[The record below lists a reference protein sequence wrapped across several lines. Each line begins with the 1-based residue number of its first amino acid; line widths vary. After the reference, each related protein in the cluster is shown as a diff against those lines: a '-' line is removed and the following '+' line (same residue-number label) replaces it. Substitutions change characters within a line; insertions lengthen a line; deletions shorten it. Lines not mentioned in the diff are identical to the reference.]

1 MSRPDPGSVR
11 AVEPEKKSAAAR
23 RVTKKTTRAVA
34 HRVDEFLSA
43 KGPRFR
49 ALALTHAFNAAGD
62 TLVAVALADVL
73 FLAPDP
79 SEARSNVVLYL
90 AVTLAPFA
98 VIGPFLG
105 GLFARFPVA
114 YRRGLGAASAMRA
127 IVALAM
133 IFNLANDFVL
143 FPLAFFMLV
152 FSRIHGIS
160 RNSLLPVTLEGAH
173 ELVAANARMAKIGVV
188 AGTAAAVLGGGLATG
203 LGALSESVGSRVA
216 LALSVAAFLVSAIA
230 AQGVPFPPKPQAG
243 SIRGGMLRV
252 ARSVRLAQLATA
264 GVRFI
269 NGFLLFLLAFAF
281 RDEQAGLLDFT
292 FLLGAAGVGYFL
304 GAVVAAWLERI
315 LREEPM
321 VVAALAIEA
330 AAAFIA
336 AQAFGLVAAAALA
349 AAGGFAWGV
358 AKLAFDGLLQRS
370 VSHDD
375 RGRAFVRAETLFQLA
390 WVFGALI
397 PTAVTIPSGGGLAAA
412 GVLALAA
419 QTLYVA
425 GLIRPRPDRS
435 QPTAPA

>member
-1 MSRPDPGSVR
+1 MEPT
-11 AVEPEKKSAAAR
+11 PEKKTSAAR
-23 RVTKKTTRAVA
+23 RVTKRTTKAVA
-34 HRVDEFLSA
+34 YRVDEFLSA

-73 FLAPDP
+73 FLTPEA
-79 SEARSNVVLYL
+79 SEARGNVFLYL

-105 GLFARFPVA
+105 GLFARYPVA
-114 YRRGLGAASAMRA
+114 YRRGLGVASAARA
-127 IVALAM
+127 VVALLM
-133 IFNLANDFVL
+133 VFNLSNNIVL
-143 FPLAFFMLV
+143 FPLAFLMLV
-152 FSRIHGIS
+152 FSRVHGIS
-160 RNSLLPVTLEGAH
+160 RNSLLPVALEGSH

-188 AGTAAAVLGGGLATG
+188 SGTMAALVGGGLATG
-203 LGALSESVGSRVA
+203 LGALSEDAGSRAA
-216 LALSVAAFLVSAIA
+216 LLLSMFAFAISAIA
-230 AQGVPFPPKPQAG
+230 AQGVPFPPKPDNQG
-243 SIRGGMLRV
+243 QRRGVLRV

-281 RDEQAGLLDFT
+281 RDEEAGLFDFG

-304 GAVVAAWLERI
+304 GAIVAAWLERI

-330 AAAFIA
+330 AAAFVA
-336 AQAFGLVAAAALA
+336 AQSFGLVAGAALA
-349 AAGGFAWGV
+349 AAAGFAWGV

-370 VSHDD
+370 VSHND
-375 RGRAFVRAETLFQLA
+375 RGRAFVRAETLFQLS
-390 WVFGALI
+390 WVLGALI
-397 PTAVTIPSGGGLAAA
+397 PTALTIPSGGGLAAA
-412 GVLALAA
+412 GVLALGA

-425 GLIRPRPDRS
+425 GLIRPRPE
-435 QPTAPA
+435 QPLPSSPSPDP

>member
-1 MSRPDPGSVR
+1 MARQSSR
-11 AVEPEKKSAAAR
+11 AV
-23 RVTKKTTRAVA
+23 TR
-34 HRVDEFLSA
+34 RVDEFLSA
-43 KGPRFR
+43 RGPRFR

-73 FLAPDP
+73 FLTPDP

-105 GLFARFPVA
+105 GLFARYPIA
-114 YRRGLGAASAMRA
+114 YRRGLGAASALRA
-127 IVALAM
+127 GVAVLM
-133 IFNLANDFVL
+133 VFNLTNDLVL

-152 FSRIHGIS
+152 LSRAHGIS

-188 AGTAAAVLGGGLATG
+188 SGTVAAILGGGLATG
-203 LGALSESVGSRVA
+203 LGAISEAAGSRAA
-216 LALSVAAFLVSAIA
+216 LLLSVLAFFISAVA
-230 AQGVPFPPKPQAG
+230 AQGVPYPPRPEAAG
-243 SIRGGMLRV
+243 VRRGLLRV

-264 GVRFI
+264 GVRFV

-281 RDEQAGLLDFT
+281 RDEQAALLDFG
-292 FLLGAAGVGYFL
+292 FLLGAAGLGYFL
-304 GAVVAAWLERI
+304 GAMVAAFLERL

-336 AQAFGLVAAAALA
+336 AQAFGLFAGAALA
-349 AAGGFAWGV
+349 AAAGFAWGV

-370 VSHDD
+370 VSHED

-397 PTAVTIPSGGGLAAA
+397 PTALTVPTGGGLAAA
-412 GVLALAA
+412 GVLALGA

-425 GLIRPRPDRS
+425 GLIRPRSNSFEESNPEA
-435 QPTAPA
+435 T

>member
-1 MSRPDPGSVR
+1 MEPSAPRRGQAARQAAVR
-11 AVEPEKKSAAAR
+11 STKAVAR
-23 RVTKKTTRAVA
+23 RV
-34 HRVDEFLSA
+34 DLFLSA

-49 ALALTHAFNAAGD
+49 ALAVTHAFNAVGD

-105 GLFARFPVA
+105 GLFARYPVA
-114 YRRGLGAASAMRA
+114 YRRGLGAASALRSG
-127 IVALAM
+127 VAVLM
-133 IFNLANDFVL
+133 VLNLTNDLVL
-143 FPLAFFMLV
+143 FPLAFLMLV
-152 FSRIHGIS
+152 LSRAHGIS
-160 RNSLLPVTLEGAH
+160 RNALLPVTLEGAH

-188 AGTAAAVLGGGLATG
+188 SGTAAAIVGGGLATG
-203 LGALSESVGSRVA
+203 IGAISEAAGSRAA
-216 LALSVAAFLVSAIA
+216 LLLSVVAFAISAAA
-230 AQGVPFPPKPQAG
+230 AQGVPFPPRPVDSGVRRAL
-243 SIRGGMLRV
+243 LRV
-252 ARSVRLAQLATA
+252 SRSVRLAQLATA
-264 GVRFI
+264 GVRLI

-281 RDEQAGLLDFT
+281 RDEEAGLLDFG
-292 FLLGAAGVGYFL
+292 FLLGAAGLGYFL
-304 GAVVAAWLERI
+304 GALVAAWLERH

-336 AQAFGLVAAAALA
+336 AQSFGLVAGASLA
-349 AAGGFAWGV
+349 AAAGFAWGV

-375 RGRAFVRAETLFQLA
+375 RGRAFVRAETLFQLS

-397 PTAVTIPSGGGLAAA
+397 PTAITLPSAGGLAAA
-412 GVLALAA
+412 GVPALAA
-419 QTLYVA
+419 QTVYVA
-425 GLIRPRPDRS
+425 GLIRPRHDDDD
-435 QPTAPA
+435 

>member
-1 MSRPDPGSVR
+1 MEATPP
-11 AVEPEKKSAAAR
+11 KKRSAAR
-23 RVTKKTTRAVA
+23 RVTRQSTQAVTR
-34 HRVDEFLSA
+34 RVDEFLSA

-62 TLVAVALADVL
+62 TLVTVALADIL
-73 FLAPDP
+73 FLTPDP
-79 SEARSNVVLYL
+79 SEARSNVLLYL

-98 VIGPFLG
+98 VIGPLLG
-105 GLFARFPVA
+105 GLFSRYPIA
-114 YRRGLGAASAMRA
+114 YRRGLGAASALRA
-127 IVALAM
+127 VVAVFM
-133 IFNLANDFVL
+133 VFNLTNDLIL
-143 FPLAFFMLV
+143 FPLAFLMLV
-152 FSRIHGIS
+152 FSRAHGIS
-160 RNSLLPVTLEGAH
+160 RNSLLPVALQGSH

-188 AGTAAAVLGGGLATG
+188 SGAVAAVVGGGLATG
-203 LGALSESVGSRVA
+203 LGALSDDVGSRAA
-216 LALSVAAFLVSAIA
+216 LLISVAAFAVSAIA
-230 AQGVPFPPKPQAG
+230 AQGVPFPPRPDTQG
-243 SIRGGMLRV
+243 VRRGLLRV

-281 RDEQAGLLDFT
+281 RDEEAGLLDFG

-304 GAVVAAWLERI
+304 GAIVAAWLERI

-336 AQAFGLVAAAALA
+336 AQAFGLAAGAALA
-349 AAGGFAWGV
+349 AAAGFAWGV

-370 VSHDD
+370 VSHED

-412 GVLALAA
+412 GVLALGA

-425 GLIRPRPDRS
+425 GLIRPRPNDGAEH
-435 QPTAPA
+435 PAPPQVD

>member
-1 MSRPDPGSVR
+1 M
-11 AVEPEKKSAAAR
+11 EPTPPKKKSTAR
-23 RVTKKTTRAVA
+23 RVTSQTTRAVTR
-34 HRVDEFLSA
+34 RVDGFLSA
-43 KGPRFR
+43 RGPRFR

-73 FLAPDP
+73 FLTPDP

-105 GLFARFPVA
+105 ALFSRFPVA
-114 YRRGLGAASAMRA
+114 YRRGLGAASAFRA
-127 IVALAM
+127 VVAVLM
-133 IFNLANDFVL
+133 VVNLENDIVL
-143 FPLAFFMLV
+143 FPLAFLMLV
-152 FSRIHGIS
+152 FSRAHGIS
-160 RNSLLPVTLEGAH
+160 RNALLPVAVEGSH

-188 AGTAAAVLGGGLATG
+188 SGTIAAIIGGGLATG
-203 LGALSESVGSRVA
+203 LGTISEAAGSRAA
-216 LALSVAAFLVSAIA
+216 LLLSVVAFTISAIA
-230 AQGVPFPPKPQAG
+230 AQGVPFPPKPESQG
-243 SIRGGMLRV
+243 VRRGMLRV
-252 ARSVRLAQLATA
+252 HRSVRLAQLATA
-264 GVRFI
+264 GVRFV

-281 RDEQAGLLDFT
+281 RDEQAGLLDFG
-292 FLLGAAGVGYFL
+292 FLLGAAGLGYFL
-304 GAVVAAWLERI
+304 GAIVAAWLERI

-336 AQAFGLVAAAALA
+336 AQAFGLVAGAALA
-349 AAGGFAWGV
+349 AAAGFAWGV

-390 WVFGALI
+390 WVCGALI
-397 PTAVTIPSGGGLAAA
+397 PTAVTIPSGAGLAAA
-412 GVLALAA
+412 GVLALGA

-425 GLIRPRPDRS
+425 GLIRPRPSSERK
-435 QPTAPA
+435 PGIG

>member
-1 MSRPDPGSVR
+1 M
-11 AVEPEKKSAAAR
+11 EPEKKPSTAMQVTR
-23 RVTKKTTRAVA
+23 RTTKAVA
-34 HRVDEFLSA
+34 QRVDEFLSA
-43 KGPRFR
+43 RGPRFR

-73 FLAPDP
+73 FLTPDA

-105 GLFARFPVA
+105 GLFARFPIA
-114 YRRGLGAASAMRA
+114 YRRGLGAASALRA
-127 IVALAM
+127 LVAAGMIV
-133 IFNLANDFVL
+133 NLGNDLIL

-152 FSRIHGIS
+152 FSRAHGIS

-173 ELVAANARMAKIGVV
+173 ELVAANARMAKIGVA
-188 AGTAAAVLGGGLATG
+188 AGTVAAVIGGGLATG
-203 LGALSESVGSRVA
+203 LGALSEDVGSRSALLLSVLAFAISA
-216 LALSVAAFLVSAIA
+216 LAAN
-230 AQGVPFPPKPQAG
+230 GVPFPPKPQD
-243 SIRGGMLRV
+243 RGVRKGMLRV
-252 ARSVRLAQLATA
+252 SRSVRLAQLATA

-281 RDEQAGLLDFT
+281 RDEDAGLLDFG

-304 GAVVAAWLERI
+304 GAIVAAWLERI

-336 AQAFGLVAAAALA
+336 AQAFGLPAGAALA
-349 AAGGFAWGV
+349 AAAGFAWGV

-370 VSHDD
+370 VSNED
-375 RGRAFVRAETLFQLA
+375 RGRAFVRAETLFQLS
-390 WVFGALI
+390 WVFGAII
-397 PTAVTIPSGGGLAAA
+397 PTAVTIPSGAGLAAA
-412 GVLALAA
+412 GVLALGA

-425 GLIRPRPDRS
+425 GLIRPRTEPGS
-435 QPTAPA
+435 QQAAAP

>member
-1 MSRPDPGSVR
+1 MEPSEPKKAARARQMARKSSR
-11 AVEPEKKSAAAR
+11 AV
-23 RVTKKTTRAVA
+23 TR
-34 HRVDEFLSA
+34 RVDEFLSA
-43 KGPRFR
+43 RGPRFR

-62 TLVAVALADVL
+62 TLVAVALADIL
-73 FLAPDP
+73 FLTPDP

-105 GLFARFPVA
+105 GLFARYPVA
-114 YRRGLGAASAMRA
+114 YRRGLGAASALRA
-127 IVALAM
+127 GVAILM
-133 IFNLANDFVL
+133 IFNLTNDLVL

-152 FSRIHGIS
+152 LSRAHGIS
-160 RNSLLPVTLEGAH
+160 RNSLLPVTLEGSH

-188 AGTAAAVLGGGLATG
+188 SGAAAAIVGGGLATA
-203 LGALSESVGSRVA
+203 LGTISELAGSRAA
-216 LALSVAAFLVSAIA
+216 LLLSVLAFVISAVA
-230 AQGVPFPPKPQAG
+230 AQGVPYPPRPESSG
-243 SIRGGMLRV
+243 VRRGPLRV

-264 GVRFI
+264 GVRFV

-281 RDEQAGLLDFT
+281 RDEQAALLDFG
-292 FLLGAAGVGYFL
+292 FLLGAAGLGYFL
-304 GAVVAAWLERI
+304 GAMVAAWLERL

-330 AAAFIA
+330 AAAFVA
-336 AQAFGLVAAAALA
+336 AQAFGLVAGAALA
-349 AAGGFAWGV
+349 AAAGFAWGV

-370 VSHDD
+370 VSHED

-397 PTAVTIPSGGGLAAA
+397 PTAVTIPTGGGLAAA
-412 GVLALAA
+412 GVLALGA

-425 GLIRPRPDRS
+425 GLIRPRSDLPEEPDL
-435 QPTAPA
+435 PAS

>member
-1 MSRPDPGSVR
+1 MEPTPTPPKKKNSV
-11 AVEPEKKSAAAR
+11 R
-23 RVTKKTTRAVA
+23 RVTKQTTKAVTTR
-34 HRVDEFLSA
+34 VDAFLSA

-62 TLVAVALADVL
+62 TLVAVALADIL
-73 FLAPDP
+73 FLTPDP

-105 GLFARFPVA
+105 GLFSRFPIA
-114 YRRGLGAASAMRA
+114 YRRGLGVASALRA
-127 IVALAM
+127 IVAILM
-133 IFNLANDFVL
+133 VVNLDNDIVL

-152 FSRIHGIS
+152 LSRAHGIS
-160 RNSLLPVTLEGAH
+160 RNSLLPVALEGPH
-173 ELVAANARMAKIGVV
+173 ELVSANARMAKIGVV
-188 AGTAAAVLGGGLATG
+188 SGAAAAVIGGGLATG
-203 LGALSESVGSRVA
+203 LGAISEEVGSRAALLISVLAFAISA
-216 LALSVAAFLVSAIA
+216 LAAS
-230 AQGVPFPPKPQAG
+230 GVPFPPKPELQG
-243 SIRGGMLRV
+243 VRRGLLRV

-281 RDEQAGLLDFT
+281 RDEQAGLLDFG
-292 FLLGAAGVGYFL
+292 FLLGAAGLGYLL

-330 AAAFIA
+330 AAA
-336 AQAFGLVAAAALA
+336 
-349 AAGGFAWGV
+349 GFAWGV

-397 PTAVTIPSGGGLAAA
+397 PTAVTIPSAGGLAAA
-412 GVLALAA
+412 GVLALGA

-425 GLIRPRPDRS
+425 GLIRPRTSTPPA
-435 QPTAPA
+435 QPST

>member
-1 MSRPDPGSVR
+1 MEPTPTPPKKKNSV
-11 AVEPEKKSAAAR
+11 R
-23 RVTKKTTRAVA
+23 RVTKQTTKAVTTR
-34 HRVDEFLSA
+34 VDAFLSA

-62 TLVAVALADVL
+62 TLVAVALADIL
-73 FLAPDP
+73 FLTPDP

-105 GLFARFPVA
+105 GLFSRFPIA
-114 YRRGLGAASAMRA
+114 YRRGLGVASALRA
-127 IVALAM
+127 IVAILM
-133 IFNLANDFVL
+133 VVNLDNDIVL

-152 FSRIHGIS
+152 LSRAHGIS
-160 RNSLLPVTLEGAH
+160 RNSLLPVALEGPH
-173 ELVAANARMAKIGVV
+173 ELVSANARMAKIGVV
-188 AGTAAAVLGGGLATG
+188 SGAAAAVIGGGLATG
-203 LGALSESVGSRVA
+203 LGAISEEVGSRAALLISVLAFAISA
-216 LALSVAAFLVSAIA
+216 LAAS
-230 AQGVPFPPKPQAG
+230 GVPFPPKPELQG
-243 SIRGGMLRV
+243 VRRGLLRV

-281 RDEQAGLLDFT
+281 RDEQAGLLDFG
-292 FLLGAAGVGYFL
+292 FLLGAAGLGYLL

-336 AQAFGLVAAAALA
+336 AQSFGLVAGAALA
-349 AAGGFAWGV
+349 AAAGFAWGV

-397 PTAVTIPSGGGLAAA
+397 PTAVTIPSAGGLAAA
-412 GVLALAA
+412 GVLALGA

-425 GLIRPRPDRS
+425 GLIRPRTSTPPA
-435 QPTAPA
+435 QPST

>member
-1 MSRPDPGSVR
+1 M
-11 AVEPEKKSAAAR
+11 AMEPSAPKRGAAAR
-23 RVTKKTTRAVA
+23 QAARRSTKAVA
-34 HRVDEFLSA
+34 QRVDRFLSA

-49 ALALTHAFNAAGD
+49 ALAVTHAFNAAGD

-73 FLAPDP
+73 FLTPDP

-114 YRRGLGAASAMRA
+114 YRRGLGAASGLRA
-127 IVALAM
+127 IVALLM
-133 IFNLANDFVL
+133 VLNLDSDIVL

-152 FSRIHGIS
+152 FSRAHGIS
-160 RNSLLPVTLEGAH
+160 RNALLPVTLEGAH

-188 AGTAAAVLGGGLATG
+188 AGSVAAVLGGGLATG
-203 LGALSESVGSRVA
+203 IGAISEDAGSRAA
-216 LALSVAAFLVSAIA
+216 LLVSVVAFGISTVA
-230 AQGVPFPPKPQAG
+230 AQGVPYPPRPEAAG
-243 SIRGGMLRV
+243 VRRTLLRV
-252 ARSVRLAQLATA
+252 SRTVRLAQLATA

-269 NGFLLFLLAFAF
+269 NGFLLLLLAFAF
-281 RDEQAGLLDFT
+281 RDEEAGLLDFG

-304 GAVVAAWLERI
+304 GAMVAAWLERH

-336 AQAFGLVAAAALA
+336 AQSFGLVAGAALA
-349 AAGGFAWGV
+349 AAAGFAWGV

-397 PTAVTIPSGGGLAAA
+397 PTAVTLPSAGGLAAA

-419 QTLYVA
+419 QTVYVA
-425 GLIRPRPDRS
+425 GLIRPRPE
-435 QPTAPA
+435 PTGG

>member
-1 MSRPDPGSVR
+1 
-11 AVEPEKKSAAAR
+11 
-23 RVTKKTTRAVA
+23 
-34 HRVDEFLSA
+34 
-43 KGPRFR
+43 
-49 ALALTHAFNAAGD
+49 LTHAFNAAGD
-62 TLVAVALADVL
+62 TLVAVALADIL
-73 FLAPDP
+73 FLTPDP

-114 YRRGLGAASAMRA
+114 YRRGLGAASALRA
-127 IVALAM
+127 GVAVLM
-133 IFNLANDFVL
+133 VFNLTNDLVL

-152 FSRIHGIS
+152 LSRTHGIS
-160 RNSLLPVTLEGAH
+160 RNALLPVTLEGSH

-188 AGTAAAVLGGGLATG
+188 SGAAAAIVGGGLATG
-203 LGALSESVGSRVA
+203 LGAISELAGSRAA
-216 LALSVAAFLVSAIA
+216 LLLSVLAFSISAVA
-230 AQGVPFPPKPQAG
+230 AQGVPYPPRPESSG
-243 SIRGGMLRV
+243 VRRGVLRV
-252 ARSVRLAQLATA
+252 GRSVRLAQLATA
-264 GVRFI
+264 GVRFV

-281 RDEQAGLLDFT
+281 RDEQAALLDFG
-292 FLLGAAGVGYFL
+292 FLLGAAGLGYFL
-304 GAVVAAWLERI
+304 GAMVAAWLERL

-336 AQAFGLVAAAALA
+336 AQAFGLFAGAALA
-349 AAGGFAWGV
+349 AAAGFAWGV

-370 VSHDD
+370 VSHED

-397 PTAVTIPSGGGLAAA
+397 PTAVTIPTGGGLAAA
-412 GVLALAA
+412 GVLALGA

-425 GLIRPRPDRS
+425 GLIRPRSDLPEEPDLQAS
-435 QPTAPA
+435 

>member
-1 MSRPDPGSVR
+1 MGM
-11 AVEPEKKSAAAR
+11 EPTPPNRRTTAR
-23 RVTKKTTRAVA
+23 RVTRQTTQAVTR
-34 HRVDEFLSA
+34 RVDEFLSA

-73 FLAPDP
+73 FLTPDP
-79 SEARSNVVLYL
+79 TEARGNVVLYL

-105 GLFARFPVA
+105 AVFARFPVA
-114 YRRGLGAASAMRA
+114 YRRGLGAASALRA
-127 IVALAM
+127 VVAVLM
-133 IFNLANDFVL
+133 VLNLDNDLVL
-143 FPLAFFMLV
+143 FPMAFLMLV
-152 FSRIHGIS
+152 LSRAHGIS

-188 AGTAAAVLGGGLATG
+188 AGTAAALVGGGLATG
-203 LGALSESVGSRVA
+203 LGAISEDVGSRAA
-216 LALSVAAFLVSAIA
+216 LLISVIAFAISAIA
-230 AQGVPFPPKPQAG
+230 AQGVPYPPRPETQG
-243 SIRGGMLRV
+243 VRRGLLRV

-264 GVRFI
+264 GVRFV

-281 RDEQAGLLDFT
+281 RDEQAGLLDFG
-292 FLLGAAGVGYFL
+292 FLLGAAGLGYFL
-304 GAVVAAWLERI
+304 GAVVAAWLERL

-336 AQAFGLVAAAALA
+336 AQMFGLFAGAALA
-349 AAGGFAWGV
+349 AAAGFAWGV

-397 PTAVTIPSGGGLAAA
+397 PTAIAIPAGGGLAAA
-412 GVLALAA
+412 GVLALGA

-425 GLIRPRPDRS
+425 GLIRPR
-435 QPTAPA
+435 ANAAA

>member
-1 MSRPDPGSVR
+1 M
-11 AVEPEKKSAAAR
+11 EPPAPKRGEVAR
-23 RVTKKTTRAVA
+23 RAASRSTKAVA
-34 HRVDEFLSA
+34 QRVDQFLSA

-49 ALALTHAFNAAGD
+49 ALAVTHAFNAIGD

-105 GLFARFPVA
+105 GLFARYPVA
-114 YRRGLGAASAMRA
+114 YRRGLGVASALRA
-127 IVALAM
+127 VVAVLM
-133 IFNLANDFVL
+133 VLNLTNDLIL

-152 FSRIHGIS
+152 LSRAHGIS
-160 RNSLLPVTLEGAH
+160 RNALLPVTLEGAH

-188 AGTAAAVLGGGLATG
+188 SGAIAAVIGGGLATG
-203 LGALSESVGSRVA
+203 IGTISEAAGSRVA
-216 LALSVAAFLVSAIA
+216 LLLSVVAFVISAAA
-230 AQGVPFPPKPQAG
+230 AQGVPFPPRPEAAAV
-243 SIRGGMLRV
+243 RRTLLRV
-252 ARSVRLAQLATA
+252 SRTVRLAQLATA
-264 GVRFI
+264 GVRLI

-281 RDEQAGLLDFT
+281 RDEQAGLLDFG
-292 FLLGAAGVGYFL
+292 FLLGAAGVGYFV
-304 GAVVAAWLERI
+304 GALVAAWLERH

-336 AQAFGLVAAAALA
+336 AQSFGLVAGAALA
-349 AAGGFAWGV
+349 AAAGFAWGV

-370 VSHDD
+370 VSHED

-397 PTAVTIPSGGGLAAA
+397 PTGITLPSGAGLAAA

-419 QTLYVA
+419 QTVYVA
-425 GLIRPRPDRS
+425 GLIRPRPEE
-435 QPTAPA
+435 TA

>member
-1 MSRPDPGSVR
+1 MEPNSPPPPKQKN
-11 AVEPEKKSAAAR
+11 AVR
-23 RVTKKTTRAVA
+23 RVTRQTTKAVTTR
-34 HRVDEFLSA
+34 VDAFLSA

-62 TLVAVALADVL
+62 TLVAVALADIL
-73 FLAPDP
+73 FLTPDP
-79 SEARSNVVLYL
+79 SEARGNVVLYL

-105 GLFARFPVA
+105 GLFARFPIA
-114 YRRGLGAASAMRA
+114 YRRGLGVASALRA
-127 IVALAM
+127 VVATLM
-133 IFNLANDFVL
+133 VVNLNNDIVL

-152 FSRIHGIS
+152 FSRAHGIS
-160 RNSLLPVTLEGAH
+160 RNSLLPVALEGPH
-173 ELVAANARMAKIGVV
+173 ELVSANARMAKIGVV
-188 AGTAAAVLGGGLATG
+188 SGALAAVIGGGLATG
-203 LGALSESVGSRVA
+203 LGAISEEAGSRAALLLSVLAFAISA
-216 LALSVAAFLVSAIA
+216 LAAS
-230 AQGVPFPPKPQAG
+230 GVPYPPKPELQG
-243 SIRGGMLRV
+243 VRRGLLRV

-281 RDEQAGLLDFT
+281 RDEQAGLLDFG
-292 FLLGAAGVGYFL
+292 FLLGAAGFGYLL

-336 AQAFGLVAAAALA
+336 AQSFGLLAGAALA
-349 AAGGFAWGV
+349 AAAGFAWGV

-370 VSHDD
+370 VSHED

-397 PTAVTIPSGGGLAAA
+397 PTAITIPSAGGLAAA
-412 GVLALAA
+412 GVLALGA

-425 GLIRPRPDRS
+425 GLIRPR
-435 QPTAPA
+435 TATPPAAPST

>member
-1 MSRPDPGSVR
+1 MEPSPPGR
-11 AVEPEKKSAAAR
+11 AARTRRAARESSQAVAR
-23 RVTKKTTRAVA
+23 RVDA
-34 HRVDEFLSA
+34 FLSA

-73 FLAPDP
+73 FLTPDP

-98 VIGPFLG
+98 VIGPVLG
-105 GLFARFPVA
+105 GLFARFPIA
-114 YRRGLGAASAMRA
+114 YRRGLGAASALRA
-127 IVALAM
+127 VVAVLM
-133 IFNLANDFVL
+133 VLNLDNDLVL

-152 FSRIHGIS
+152 LSRAHGIS
-160 RNSLLPVTLEGAH
+160 RNALLPVALEGPH

-188 AGTAAAVLGGGLATG
+188 SGTVAAVVGGTLATG
-203 LGALSESVGSRVA
+203 LGAISEDVGSRSA
-216 LALSVAAFLVSAIA
+216 LLVSVVAFAVSAVA
-230 AQGVPFPPKPQAG
+230 AQGVPYPPRPESQG
-243 SIRGGMLRV
+243 VRRGLLRV
-252 ARSVRLAQLATA
+252 GRSVRLAQLATA
-264 GVRFI
+264 GVRFV

-281 RDEQAGLLDFT
+281 RDEQAGLLDFG

-304 GAVVAAWLERI
+304 GAVIAAWLERI

-336 AQAFGLVAAAALA
+336 AQAFGLVAGAALA
-349 AAGGFAWGV
+349 AAAGFAWGV

-370 VSHDD
+370 VSHED
-375 RGRAFVRAETLFQLA
+375 RGRAFVRAETLFQLS

-397 PTAVTIPSGGGLAAA
+397 PTAVTIPSGAGLAAA
-412 GVLALAA
+412 GVLALGA

-425 GLIRPRPDRS
+425 GLIRPRTNS
-435 QPTAPA
+435 TPAS

>member
-1 MSRPDPGSVR
+1 MEPSAPKKPARARQLASQSSR
-11 AVEPEKKSAAAR
+11 AV
-23 RVTKKTTRAVA
+23 TR
-34 HRVDEFLSA
+34 RVDEFLSA
-43 KGPRFR
+43 RGPRFR

-73 FLAPDP
+73 FLTPDP
-79 SEARSNVVLYL
+79 GEARSNVVLYL

-105 GLFARFPVA
+105 GLFARFPIA
-114 YRRGLGAASAMRA
+114 YRRGLGAASALRA
-127 IVALAM
+127 VVAILM
-133 IFNLANDFVL
+133 VFNLTNDLVL

-152 FSRIHGIS
+152 LSRAHGIS

-188 AGTAAAVLGGGLATG
+188 SGTVAAIVGGGLATG
-203 LGALSESVGSRVA
+203 LGAISEAAGSRAA
-216 LALSVAAFLVSAIA
+216 LLLSVLAFFISAVA
-230 AQGVPFPPKPQAG
+230 AQGVPYPPRPEASG
-243 SIRGGMLRV
+243 VRRGLLRV

-264 GVRFI
+264 GVRFV

-281 RDEQAGLLDFT
+281 RDEQAALLDFG
-292 FLLGAAGVGYFL
+292 FLLGAAGLGYFL
-304 GAVVAAWLERI
+304 GAMVAAFLERL

-336 AQAFGLVAAAALA
+336 AQAFGLFAGAALA
-349 AAGGFAWGV
+349 AAAGFAWGV

-370 VSHDD
+370 VSHVD
-375 RGRAFVRAETLFQLA
+375 RGRAFVRAETLFQLS

-397 PTAVTIPSGGGLAAA
+397 PTALTVPTGGGLAAA
-412 GVLALAA
+412 GVLALGA

-425 GLIRPRPDRS
+425 GLIRPRSNSFEEANPEV
-435 QPTAPA
+435 T